1 MFVTKIIKSPFLNII
16 QEFVRPYMLNSR
28 LWYNFQINPFKQILL
43 NILQIYV
50 VTLCFFKVHYR
61 FYALFLFTVL

>member
-1 MFVTKIIKSPFLNII
+1 
-16 QEFVRPYMLNSR
+16 MLNSR